1 MQMLLVK
8 YLHTS
13 ITIAQILASSLF
25 KVILV
30 STKGKNKTVKAK
42 RFYKHPITLNLADVG
57 K

>member
-1 MQMLLVK
+1 MLLVK

-30 STKGKNKTVKAK
+30 PTKRKNKTVKAK